1 MFATAWVFFVLN
13 QMDLTK
19 TSDNYLGKK
28 NPALSDT
35 HVLKSSFQLI

>member
-1 MFATAWVFFVLN
+1 MGFLCFI

-28 NPALSDT
+28 PALSDT
-35 HVLKSSFQLI
+35 HVLKSSFQLV